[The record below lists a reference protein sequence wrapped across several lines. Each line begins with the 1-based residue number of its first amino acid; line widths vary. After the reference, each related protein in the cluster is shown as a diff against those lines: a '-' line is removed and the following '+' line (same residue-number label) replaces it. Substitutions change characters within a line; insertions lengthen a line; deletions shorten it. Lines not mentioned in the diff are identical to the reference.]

1 MGKQI
6 DTALC
11 EAYLDMPASHT
22 AMAQKALAW
31 LEQDTLGNGFLR
43 AARDAFE
50 RRDHSAAN
58 VCIGAKEYAM
68 RNAPEVAEGVV
79 PALFALALPGA
90 IERLRGDGLD
100 ENMICD
106 TLRDYGIWA
115 RFYERQMGRPGIG
128 EISWETC
135 FLIGRIYKIGRLEYE
150 FGHTYRPPYTIYRDL
165 SDGALVP
172 VPNAGVEVD
181 AQGFLALGAPAAF
194 TTVCEEKDGLLRYNQ
209 VDTEHARIVPQI
221 RTTPVEQLEPLITG
235 GMQVLNIHIPECG
248 PLSEAQVQSS
258 LEQAQ
263 AFFAAR
269 GLESRI
275 AICESWLLDPAL
287 LAYGADCSNIVSF
300 QQRFTKYP
308 ECTMHSAAVSRVF
321 GRGTDETQVEAL
333 AEDTRLRRG
342 LKQYL
347 RAGGVLRD
355 AGGVLNLKSPQ

>member
-1 MGKQI
+1 MGRQI

-11 EAYLDMPASHT
+11 ETYLDMPASHT

-31 LEQDTLGNGFLR
+31 LEKDPLGDGFLR

-50 RRDHSAAN
+50 RRDHAAAD
-58 VCIGAKEYAM
+58 VCKGAKEYAM
-68 RNAPEVAEGVV
+68 RSAPEVAEGVV

-90 IERLRGDGLD
+90 IEQLRGDGLD

-115 RFYERQMGRPGIG
+115 RFYERLMGRPGIG

-135 FLIGRIYKIGRLEYE
+135 FMVGRIYKIGRLEYE
-150 FGHTYRPPYTIYRDL
+150 FRHTYRPPYTIYRDRA
-165 SDGALVP
+165 DGTLLP

-181 AQGFLALGAPAAF
+181 AQGFLALGAPAVF
-194 TTVCEEKDGLLRYNQ
+194 TTVCEEKEGWLRYNQ
-209 VDTEHARIVPQI
+209 VDTERARILPQLVA
-221 RTTPVEQLEPLITG
+221 TPMERLEPLLTG

-248 PLSEAQVQSS
+248 PLSQAQVQSS

-287 LAYGADCSNIVSF
+287 LTYGADCGNIVSF
-300 QQRFTKYP
+300 QRRFTKYP
-308 ECTMHSAAVSRVF
+308 ECTMESAAVSRVF

-347 RAGGVLRD
+347 RTGGVLRD
-355 AGGVLNLKSPQ
+355 AGGVLNLE